1 MTPAHILQL
10 SFTSDKTYPS
20 YWDLSEST
28 GYISG
33 YEEVQGNPMLK
44 PSTDYSAN
52 LNYILKNKYI
62 FSLAYDY
69 QPDLFQQLAYQST
82 ERLALIYKTLNWDYQ
97 QSFSATTIIPFKS
110 DIGWTVTSH
119 CKLNTVKQNVTNS
132 SIFPSTTASGS
143 DSPCYKII

>member
-1 MTPAHILQL
+1 MVMPYHLHM
-10 SFTSDKTYPS
+10 PS
-20 YWDLSEST
+20 YFLET
-28 GYISG
+28 FTEYPYISG

-97 QSFSATTIIPFKS
+97 QSFSATTIIPFK
-110 DIGWTVTSH
+110 IGHWLDSHVTLQAEYRQA
-119 CKLNTVKQNVTNS
+119 KM
-132 SIFPSTTASGS
+132 
-143 DSPCYKII
+143 